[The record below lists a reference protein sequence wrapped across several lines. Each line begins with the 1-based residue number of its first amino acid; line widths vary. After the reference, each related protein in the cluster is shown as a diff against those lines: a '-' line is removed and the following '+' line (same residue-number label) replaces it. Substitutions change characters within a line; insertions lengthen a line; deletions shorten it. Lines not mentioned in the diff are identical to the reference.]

1 LGVQVPPGL
10 PDTIDREKIMFK
22 KIINFYADVK
32 AEMLKVSW
40 PTWEELLNSTLIV
53 AVVSLMFTI
62 YTFGVEY
69 ILAWTMRFLMNLF

>member
-1 LGVQVPPGL
+1 
-10 PDTIDREKIMFK
+10 MFK
-22 KIINFYADVK
+22 KIVTFYADVK

-40 PTWEELLNSTLIV
+40 PTREELINSSLIV

-62 YTFGVEY
+62 YIFGVEY

>member
-1 LGVQVPPGL
+1 
-10 PDTIDREKIMFK
+10 MFK
-22 KIINFYADVK
+22 KIVNFYADVK

-62 YTFGVEY
+62 YIFGVEY